1 MNLRLQFVLRYLYPK
16 SGKNSFSSNASI
28 LAIIGLSIGLFS
40 LILTLSIIKGFE
52 NVLDEKLS
60 SIDGKVRVQNILGKS
75 ILAVVN
81 LPPRQIG
88 SFMSEVLVLGLED
101 ENQSIVL
108 IAPEANVPNGSKL
121 K

>member
-1 MNLRLQFVLRYLYPK
+1 MYISFEEFLKVDIRKGVIIDAILFDEAIKPAIKIWIDFGVDIGVKKSSAQILDLYSPK
-16 SGKNSFSSNASI
+16 
-28 LAIIGLSIGLFS
+28 
-40 LILTLSIIKGFE
+40 
-52 NVLDEKLS
+52 
-60 SIDGKVRVQNILGKS
+60 NILGKS

>member
-1 MNLRLQFVLRYLYPK
+1 MYISFEEFLKVDIRKGVIIDAILFDEAIKPAIKIWIDFGVDIGVKKSSAQILDLYSPK
-16 SGKNSFSSNASI
+16 
-28 LAIIGLSIGLFS
+28 
-40 LILTLSIIKGFE
+40 
-52 NVLDEKLS
+52 
-60 SIDGKVRVQNILGKS
+60 NILGKS

-108 IAPEANVPNGSKL
+108 ISPEANVPNGSKL

>member
-1 MNLRLQFVLRYLYPK
+1 MNISFTEFLKVDIRKGTIIDAILFDGAIKPAIKIWIDFGFDIGVKKSSAQILDLYSPK
-16 SGKNSFSSNASI
+16 
-28 LAIIGLSIGLFS
+28 
-40 LILTLSIIKGFE
+40 
-52 NVLDEKLS
+52 
-60 SIDGKVRVQNILGKS
+60 NILGKS

-101 ENQSIVL
+101 ENQYIVL

>member
-1 MNLRLQFVLRYLYPK
+1 MNISFAEFLKVDIRKGTIIDAILFDGAIKPAIKIWIDFGVDIGVKKSSAQILDLYSPK
-16 SGKNSFSSNASI
+16 
-28 LAIIGLSIGLFS
+28 
-40 LILTLSIIKGFE
+40 
-52 NVLDEKLS
+52 
-60 SIDGKVRVQNILGKS
+60 NILGKS

>member
-1 MNLRLQFVLRYLYPK
+1 MSQTTRPAQQGRSGRQGDKPRRPRREPVVIPWIPK
-16 SGKNSFSSNASI
+16 
-28 LAIIGLSIGLFS
+28 
-40 LILTLSIIKGFE
+40 T
-52 NVLDEKLS
+52 
-60 SIDGKVRVQNILGKS
+60 ILGKS